1 MTDRNRV
8 IAALKELIAALDRR
22 VPQVKRV
29 GEARIAEEAAT
40 LRRDA
45 VARISELEGTSGSN
59 PAAK

>member
-1 MTDRNRV
+1 MPDRNRV

-29 GEARIAEEAAT
+29 GEERIAQEAAT

-45 VARISELEGTSGSN
+45 VARIGELEGTKDSDST
-59 PAAK
+59 AK